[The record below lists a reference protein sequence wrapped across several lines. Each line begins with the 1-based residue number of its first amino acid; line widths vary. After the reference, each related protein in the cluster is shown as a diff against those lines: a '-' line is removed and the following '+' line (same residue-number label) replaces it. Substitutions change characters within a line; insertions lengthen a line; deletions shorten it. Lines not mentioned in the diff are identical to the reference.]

1 MKNNITEIHER
12 VYLYLTEDLKDQNLR
27 FTLRVKN
34 IANRIDKGYWFFGN
48 DSYLAFSFWKGL
60 DWRNKTPNI
69 YFAISKEGHCS
80 LDFVSYDEEN
90 KINFLTELAETL
102 EMKQLNK
109 ARNKEKI
116 NHWIKHFSGTDYLAS
131 LDSFLKRDKKIID
144 AFIKGSE
151 QIKNILSPIENEV
164 FLKAKERIE
173 YTRKVMKTTKWV
185 DDTIKKYKQLS
196 SKIKLESIS
205 FENISVFANS
215 QTLKFHEN
223 LTCLI
228 GLNGTGKTSILRAIV
243 LAFIGYEQS
252 ESLGFSDSL
261 LTNRLQNLLHISG
274 VEKGHTIYPPEGGYV
289 ELKYIIGPTNAIES
303 NKVLFTV
310 GENGEPQLQDEGIF
324 KSVEGDRLNCLLL
337 AFPQVHSEDATFQK
351 DRKIDPNLDDV
362 ITMLNNKPDNRFG
375 SFVKWLCGLNR
386 IANDKQ
392 VKGDSSP
399 LERRIITDIFSII
412 SAVTDE
418 TISLQDVVVKD
429 NGEEDIWVKLGSDT
443 SPILLNLVSQGYN
456 NVFGW
461 VGYFMQRLY
470 DVTPKEGKIKE
481 TPAIVLIDEIDT
493 YLHPK
498 WQHKILA
505 VLVEEFPKVQFIV
518 TTHSPYILGSIP
530 NSKINIYICA
540 NNEGEIEVEEFTE
553 FTPYGADLERLSKRI
568 FKTPPRIERI
578 EKAIEALE
586 LIIGNSDPS
595 IFSTQKQIL
604 KSLLPD
610 FSSYKDEDDPLTFA
624 EKGIQALKSIT
635 SLNDAELLSLE
646 SFIRTKKRLKERQ
659 HAIHH

>member
-1 MKNNITEIHER
+1 MPAVT
-12 VYLYLTEDLKDQNLR
+12 
-27 FTLRVKN
+27 
-34 IANRIDKGYWFFGN
+34 
-48 DSYLAFSFWKGL
+48 
-60 DWRNKTPNI
+60 
-69 YFAISKEGHCS
+69 
-80 LDFVSYDEEN
+80 
-90 KINFLTELAETL
+90 
-102 EMKQLNK
+102 
-109 ARNKEKI
+109 
-116 NHWIKHFSGTDYLAS
+116 
-131 LDSFLKRDKKIID
+131 
-144 AFIKGSE
+144 
-151 QIKNILSPIENEV
+151 
-164 FLKAKERIE
+164 
-173 YTRKVMKTTKWV
+173 
-185 DDTIKKYKQLS
+185 
-196 SKIKLESIS
+196 
-205 FENISVFANS
+205 
-215 QTLKFHEN
+215 
-223 LTCLI
+223 
-228 GLNGTGKTSILRAIV
+228 
-243 LAFIGYEQS
+243 
-252 ESLGFSDSL
+252 
-261 LTNRLQNLLHISG
+261 
-274 VEKGHTIYPPEGGYV
+274 
-289 ELKYIIGPTNAIES
+289 
-303 NKVLFTV
+303 
-310 GENGEPQLQDEGIF
+310 
-324 KSVEGDRLNCLLL
+324 
-337 AFPQVHSEDATFQK
+337 
-351 DRKIDPNLDDV
+351 
-362 ITMLNNKPDNRFG
+362 
-375 SFVKWLCGLNR
+375 
-386 IANDKQ
+386 
-392 VKGDSSP
+392 
-399 LERRIITDIFSII
+399 TDIFSII